1 MLTYRKFLLIIL
13 LLSVLL
19 LAAGWLFRFLD
30 IWLVSVLL
38 LLNAALL
45 ATGSFLVCSGLYVH
59 ALCSAVT
66 DERKLAITFDDGPH
80 PLFTPRVLDL
90 LKERGVKAGFFV
102 IGEKLKGHEHIIRRI
117 IEEGHMIGNHSFAHV
132 NHYGFMGTRKI
143 IADLEKNQMLIENT
157 CGKKVKLFR
166 PPFGVTNPN
175 IARAVKVLDYRVA
188 GWSIRSFDT
197 VKRKEAKT
205 INRVVRR
212 IKPGGIIL
220 FHDTHER
227 ILPLLIAVLD
237 AAREKGY
244 EIIRPDQLLGINAY
258 R

>member
-1 MLTYRKFLLIIL
+1 MLTFRMFLLLIL
-13 LLSVLL
+13 LLSALL
-19 LAAGWLFRFLD
+19 LATGWVFQFLD
-30 IWLVSVLL
+30 LWLVLVLL
-38 LLNAALL
+38 LLNVALL

-59 ALCSAVT
+59 ALCSAGT
-66 DERKLAITFDDGPH
+66 DEKKLAVTFDDGPH
-80 PLFTPRVLDL
+80 PLFTPMVLDL
-90 LKERGVKAGFFV
+90 LKERGVKAGFFI
-102 IGEKLKGHEHIIRRI
+102 IGEKINGNEPIIRRT

-132 NHYGFMGTRKI
+132 NHYGFMATRKI
-143 IADLEKNQMLIENT
+143 IVDLKKNERLIENA
-157 CGKKVKLFR
+157 CGKKVRLFR

-175 IARAVKVLDYRVA
+175 IARAVKVLDYKVA

-205 INRVVRR
+205 IKRVVRR

-237 AAREKGY
+237 AAREKEY
-244 EIIRPDQLLGINAY
+244 EIIRPDLLLGINAY